1 MNELGLFPLG
11 IVLLPTEQIPLH
23 IFEER
28 YQELIGECMEED
40 REFGLVYADED
51 GLRDIG
57 TRAAVTEV
65 LDRFD
70 DGRLNIVAE
79 GRERFRL
86 VELTAGRT
94 FQTGI
99 VEEIADDPDV
109 ADPED
114 TEHALELYHRLVE
127 LTGAEVEEPRLDVV
141 QLSFELAGRF
151 EFAPELKQRLLQLTS
166 ERSRMHLLAELLD
179 GRGHRGRARTRD
191 RRARPGQRQGRP
203 QAADTYH
210 DVMAVTA
217 DAKLDVQ
224 RIRADFPY
232 LEELSNG
239 KPVAFL
245 DSAAS
250 TQKPRQVLDAM
261 RDFYEHRVRERA
273 PRRLPARGAR
283 DRGLRGRAGEGARAS
298 STRRPRARS
307 SSRAAPPRRSTSS
320 PTPGGSTTSAPATSS

>member
-114 TEHALELYHRLVE
+114 TEHAL
-127 LTGAEVEEPRLDVV
+127 GAATRRSPAVV
-141 QLSFELAGRF
+141 RARRPLRVRPGAQAAAAAAHLRAQPNEAAGGAAR
-151 EFAPELKQRLLQLTS
+151 
-166 ERSRMHLLAELLD
+166 
-179 GRGHRGRARTRD
+179 GRGHRGRTRTRD

-203 QAADTYH
+203 QGLTRT
-210 DVMAVTA
+210 MTA
-217 DAKLDVQ
+217 WQ
-224 RIRADFPY
+224 
-232 LEELSNG
+232 
-239 KPVAFL
+239 
-245 DSAAS
+245 
-250 TQKPRQVLDAM
+250 
-261 RDFYEHRVRERA
+261 
-273 PRRLPARGAR
+273 
-283 DRGLRGRAGEGARAS
+283 
-298 STRRPRARS
+298 
-307 SSRAAPPRRSTSS
+307 
-320 PTPGGSTTSAPATSS
+320 